1 MTALGG
7 MRDGV
12 REVGAKLRVYY
23 WVGLR
28 SQRAALRRAGGDL
41 PLLVAEAYRSDPWRT
56 AFLLERMC
64 YDLVLGIFRSGAV
77 PSRLLDPPGG
87 ALPGESL
94 VLLHAGLGMALARRL
109 LGPLR
114 PQAPGAAFD
123 SALDRFAGLVA
134 DNAQPAFAPVC
145 FEALGVI
152 ARRFFPG
159 LHREVARRLRARGPE
174 LAAWYW
180 HGAGRATY
188 FLPALLHPFP
198 GMARR
203 GAEICRSEP
212 SAGENRLDALSGFCF
227 AAAMVNLPR
236 PGLVARLLP
245 HLAPGEVEALAS
257 GVAGALLARHHTCPE
272 DPAVHAFLAW
282 GQAGPARSGA
292 GEAACGP
299 AATGSLSESL
309 SEPWAREVIGPC
321 REVLERAYPRLRARG
336 ELSLLA
342 RHQPLAALLAESAD
356 PPLAAPFAGAAGAAG
371 AEAPPLAAADS
382 AAAAEGAATAARP
395 VARTVP
401 SARAAGQPGISK
413 PAAEGR
419 P

>member
-1 MTALGG
+1 MTALGE
-7 MRDGV
+7 MCDGV
-12 REVGAKLRVYY
+12 REVGAKLQVYY

-28 SQRAALRRAGGDL
+28 SQRPALRRTGGDL
-41 PLLVAEAYRSDPWRT
+41 PLLVAAAYRSDPWRT
-56 AFLLERMC
+56 AFVLERMC
-64 YDLVLGIFRSGAV
+64 YDLVLGVFRSGAV

-87 ALPGESL
+87 ALPDESL

-114 PQAPGAAFD
+114 PRAPGAALD

-145 FEALGVI
+145 FEALGLV

-159 LHREVARRLRARGPE
+159 LHRQVEARMRARGPE

-180 HGAGRATY
+180 HGAGRTTY
-188 FLPALLHPFP
+188 FLPTLCHPFP
-198 GMARR
+198 GTARR
-203 GAEICRSEP
+203 GAAICRSEP
-212 SAGENRLDALSGFCF
+212 PAAENRLDALSGFCF

-257 GVAGALLARHHTCPE
+257 GVAGALLARHHTCPH

-282 GQAGPARSGA
+282 GQASPARGGA
-292 GEAACGP
+292 RDAARGP
-299 AATGSLSESL
+299 AAAAGRSETW
-309 SEPWAREVIGPC
+309 EREVIGPC

-342 RHQPLAALLAESAD
+342 RHQPLAALLAQAEGR
-356 PPLAAPFAGAAGAAG
+356 PLA
-371 AEAPPLAAADS
+371 
-382 AAAAEGAATAARP
+382 
-395 VARTVP
+395 
-401 SARAAGQPGISK
+401 
-413 PAAEGR
+413 AAEGR